1 MSRLTRTALALERAQ
16 RRAKGRSR
24 LPGLWL
30 VTDPRRTPDPVALA
44 RTLPR
49 GAGVIYRA
57 FGAGDALATARALRR
72 TAWRRGLVFLV
83 GADAALATA
92 AGADGVHL
100 PERLAHR
107 ATGLRRAHPK
117 WRITAAAHSRAA
129 MLRAGRAGIDAV
141 LVSAVFPSRSPS
153 AGVPLGPVRFA
164 ALIRGVRPRVIA
176 LGGVNESAAPRL
188 LRTGAAGLA
197 AVEALAGGEAR
208 T

>member
-44 RTLPR
+44 QALPK

-83 GADAALATA
+83 GADAVLAMA
-92 AGADGVHL
+92 ARADGVHL

-107 ATGLRRAHPK
+107 APALRRAHPK
-117 WRITAAAHSRAA
+117 WRITAAAHGRAA
-129 MLRAGRAGIDAV
+129 VLRAGGAGVDAV

-153 AGVPLGPVRFA
+153 AGAPLGPVRFA
-164 ALIRGVRPRVIA
+164 ALIRGARPRVIA
-176 LGGVNESAAPRL
+176 LGGVNENAAPRL

-197 AVEALAGGEAR
+197 AVEALAGGKVR